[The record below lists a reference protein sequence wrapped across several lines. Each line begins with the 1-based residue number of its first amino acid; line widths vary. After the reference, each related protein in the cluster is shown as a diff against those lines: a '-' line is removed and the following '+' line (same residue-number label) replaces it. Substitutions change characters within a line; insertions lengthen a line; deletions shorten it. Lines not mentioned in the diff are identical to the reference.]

1 MSTHAPIAA
10 ALQCADFATGHRGQL
25 LCLQVTPDSA
35 QFGRGH
41 VWAGLYAS
49 EYSRTAQEVSVG
61 FARQLVARPTEL
73 QIGTGRYRMSTTAL
87 RSAVRWLDRAG
98 RRVREVQ
105 P

>member
-1 MSTHAPIAA
+1 MSIHAPAAA

-73 QIGTGRYRMSTTAL
+73 QVGAGRYRMSTTAL
-87 RSAVRWLDRAG
+87 RAVVRWLDLAG
-98 RRVREVQ
+98 RRVRQVQ

>member
-1 MSTHAPIAA
+1 MGTNSPRAT

-25 LCLQVTPDSA
+25 LCLQVSPDSA

-61 FARQLVARPTEL
+61 FSSQLVARPTEL
-73 QIGTGRYRMSTTAL
+73 QIGAGRYRMSATAL
-87 RSAVRWLDRAG
+87 RAAVRWLDLAG
-98 RRVREVQ
+98 RRVRQVQ